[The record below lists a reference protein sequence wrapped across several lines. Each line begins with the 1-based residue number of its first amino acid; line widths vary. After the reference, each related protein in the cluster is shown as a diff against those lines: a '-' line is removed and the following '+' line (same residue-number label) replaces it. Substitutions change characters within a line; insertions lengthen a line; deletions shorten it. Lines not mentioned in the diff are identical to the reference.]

1 MSSSAPTRST
11 IFIWGNNAF
20 GKLGVGDVSADI
32 TPTAL
37 QIGLPSKCVAV
48 AANGRS
54 SAALVE
60 TGELFVWGDICQGG
74 FATRSLQEHAARTE
88 LPPHTS
94 VAHCCPSGSA
104 VRQVLPEFCATRLSA
119 SSCPRAR

>member
-74 FATRSLQEHAARTE
+74 
-88 LPPHTS
+88 LPML
-94 VAHCCPSGSA
+94 A
-104 VRQVLPEFCATRLSA
+104 L
-119 SSCPRAR
+119 